1 MSRDNGD
8 YPRFY
13 PTEVGETGRTP
24 LFVDTNVITAHY
36 YSQAKKHDVVR
47 EVVGAIGAGELPYY
61 PLLTNQYVLDEVVS
75 LLLSRA
81 DTHVAHEALN
91 RTFAEETFRVLDV
104 DPGLVNRAVDQF
116 CEYDDQEISLT
127 DHVIA
132 LQARD
137 YDIDHL
143 FTYDGDFRTL
153 GFTVVPH
160 DA

>member
-1 MSRDNGD
+1 MSRDD
-8 YPRFY
+8 TYPLFH

-24 LFVDTNVITAHY
+24 LFVDTNAIVAHCY
-36 YSQAKKHDVVR
+36 PKSAKHDEVR
-47 EVVGAIGAGELPYY
+47 EVIGAIGPEELPYY

-81 DTHVAHEALN
+81 DTDVAHEALN
-91 RTFAEETFRVLDV
+91 RVLAEETFRILDV
-104 DPGLVNRAVDQF
+104 EPGLVDRAVDQF
-116 CEYDDQEISLT
+116 REYDDQEISLT

-132 LQARD
+132 EQARD

-153 GFTVVPH
+153 GFTVIPYKE
-160 DA
+160 